1 MNPVSQFVYFKR
13 KYLGAM
19 LANVLGPRQRSAPDK
34 VCFVTHERTADWILS
49 AKCRK
54 LSAEMRSAT
63 EIVHTKD
70 FRNLPH
76 SRYYFFAHYKYFASS
91 LRRSPHIWKS
101 RKAVLFTHPSITRSM
116 GFDHIAWVLNK
127 ADIVICLNHDMA
139 RTLIENGLNPTKII
153 IQHMAADPD
162 MFHPHARGR
171 GKVGFC
177 MAYYPRKNPDLLFE
191 IVRRTSDEQF
201 LLIGR
206 DWHEYEQFSELMA
219 MPNLT
224 YYDGVSY
231 ERYPR
236 LYDEIDI
243 LVSTSFLE
251 GGPVPLL
258 EAMLSNIVPV
268 VSNTGFCN
276 DIVRHGENG
285 YLFNPNKDDVEYVI
299 ELVRLARALEV
310 DTRKYVLEYTW
321 KNCAKEIERQLT
333 RTEE

>member
-1 MNPVSQFVYFKR
+1 MKPVLQFIRFKR

-19 LANVLGPRQRSAPDK
+19 FANALVSRRPAAPEK
-34 VCFVTHERTADWILS
+34 VCFVTHKKTIDWILS

-54 LSAEMRSAT
+54 LSAEMDSAT
-63 EIVHTKD
+63 EVVYTKD

-76 SRYYFFAHYKYFASS
+76 RQYYFFAHYKYFASS
-91 LRRSPHIWKS
+91 LRRNPHIWKS

-127 ADIVICLNHDMA
+127 ADIVICLNRDIVK
-139 RTLIENGLNPTKII
+139 TLIKSGVDEAKII

-162 MFHPHARGR
+162 MFQPHIRGT

-191 IVRRTSDEQF
+191 IVRRMPDEEF

-206 DWHEYEQFSELMA
+206 DWHEYQKYSELMA

-224 YYDGVSY
+224 YYDNVSY
-231 ERYPR
+231 ERYPE
-236 LYDEIDI
+236 LYDQIDI
-243 LVSTSFLE
+243 LVSTSYLE

-258 EAMLSNIVPV
+258 EAMLSNMIPV
-268 VSNTGFCN
+268 VSNTGFCS
-276 DIVRHGENG
+276 D
-285 YLFNPNKDDVEYVI
+285 
-299 ELVRLARALEV
+299 
-310 DTRKYVLEYTW
+310 
-321 KNCAKEIERQLT
+321 
-333 RTEE
+333 

>member
-1 MNPVSQFVYFKR
+1 MNPVSQFIQFKR

-19 LANVLGPRQRSAPDK
+19 FANALAARQASAPDK

-49 AKCRK
+49 AKCKK
-54 LSAEMRSAT
+54 LSAEMDSAT
-63 EIVHTKD
+63 EVVHTKD
-70 FRNLPH
+70 FRNLPY

-91 LRRSPHIWKS
+91 LRRNPHVWNSK
-101 RKAVLFTHPSITRSM
+101 KAVLLTHPSITRSM

-127 ADIVICLNHDMA
+127 ADIVICLNHDIVK
-139 RTLIENGLNPTKII
+139 TLIQNGVNEAKIV

-162 MFHPHARGR
+162 MFQPHVRGA

-191 IVRRTSDEQF
+191 IVRRMPDEEF
-201 LLIGR
+201 VLIGR
-206 DWHEYEQFSELMA
+206 DWHEYQKYSELMA

-224 YYDGVSY
+224 YYDNVSY
-231 ERYPR
+231 ERYPE
-236 LYDEIDI
+236 LYDQIDI

-251 GGPVPLL
+251 GGPAPLL
-258 EAMLSNIVPV
+258 EAMLSNMIPV

-285 YLFNPNKDDVEYVI
+285 YLVDPNKDRVDYVI
-299 ELVRLARALEV
+299 ELIRYARTLDV
-310 DTRKYVLEYTW
+310 DTRPYVVDYTW
-321 KNCAKEIERQLT
+321 KNCAREIEKELT
-333 RTEE
+333 RPGK